1 MRLISTS
8 SNTFIAAP
16 IPVGSTP
23 TDIAITP
30 DGSRAYVTNANASTV
45 SVISTITNTF
55 IANIPLGNVSIA
67 IAFTPRCI

>member
-1 MRLISTS
+1 M
-8 SNTFIAAP
+8 
-16 IPVGSTP
+16 
-23 TDIAITP
+23 TP

-67 IAFTPRCI
+67 ISFTPSCI

>member
-1 MRLISTS
+1 MRIISTS
-8 SNTFIAAP
+8 SNTVTAAP

-67 IAFTPRCI
+67 ISFTPSCI